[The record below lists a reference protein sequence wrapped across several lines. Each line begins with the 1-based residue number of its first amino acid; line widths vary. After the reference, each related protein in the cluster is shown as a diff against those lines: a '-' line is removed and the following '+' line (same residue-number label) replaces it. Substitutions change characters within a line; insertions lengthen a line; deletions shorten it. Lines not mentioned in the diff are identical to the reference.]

1 MPQFPAPARRR
12 RFAQRSMASAGR
24 PGSPGIRPAIF
35 AKLWS
40 HGEYKNGSRTLAWT
54 VRRANRLSFVGRS
67 VDDRPVN
74 EDVRELTD
82 EEVTSSG
89 E

>member
-1 MPQFPAPARRR
+1 
-12 RFAQRSMASAGR
+12 MAV
-24 PGSPGIRPAIF
+24 
-35 AKLWS
+35 
-40 HGEYKNGSRTLAWT
+40 RTLAWT